1 MEKATRNIIMVRYGG
16 VRKLAKVFGVSE
28 AYVSKSLRG
37 HAGGDRARKIRH
49 VALTQMDG
57 MEMEQVNNDK

>member
-1 MEKATRNIIMVRYGG
+1 MVRYGD
-16 VRKLAKVFGVSE
+16 VRKLAKAFGVSE

-49 VALTQMDG
+49 VAKEQYG
-57 MEMEQVNNDK
+57 GVEMQAVTNSK

>member
-1 MEKATRNIIMVRYGG
+1 MVRYGG

-49 VALTQMDG
+49 VALTQFEG
-57 MEMEQVNNDK
+57 VEMEPADKSE